1 LPKGAFVDV
10 MRDLCGAEPWRE
22 SLERSLARRG
32 NRRHSSIEPD
42 RLRPPREP
50 DRDQALVHESASY
63 FLLCWQAISKGSM
76 MLLTSAAGLF
86 TLAMLATTQPS
97 VSAGRVVQASA
108 TAAHANVSRAAASSS
123 SGGSGRAAL
132 GSAGAGVNGAE
143 TCQPVSSSD
152 GYIDP
157 LAGAIVT
164 PERIDQGVDYAGSG
178 TLTAIGPARVTYL
191 ATFNTGWPGAFI
203 EYQLLGGPDN
213 GCHVYYAEGVTPAE
227 GLYIGETV
235 RAGQALA
242 AIIHGSSSGIEIGW
256 GAGYGTK
263 SHAAQIGEWSA
274 TRDADSIPTAAGESF
289 SALIASLGGPP
300 GKTEG

>member
-1 LPKGAFVDV
+1 VDV

-22 SLERSLARRG
+22 SLQRSLARRG
-32 NRRHSSIEPD
+32 KRRYSSIESDQLQPS
-42 RLRPPREP
+42 REL
-50 DRDQALVHESASY
+50 DRDKALVYESASY
-63 FLLCWQAISKGSM
+63 FLLCWQAISKRWM
-76 MLLTSAAGLF
+76 MLLASAGGLF

-97 VSAGRVVQASA
+97 VSAGRNVQASA
-108 TAAHANVSRAAASSS
+108 TAAHADVSSAAVSSLP
-123 SGGSGRAAL
+123 GGSGRAAL

-152 GYIDP
+152 GYANP
-157 LAGAIVT
+157 LAGAIVA

-178 TLTAIGPARVTYL
+178 TLAAIGPARVTYL

-213 GCHVYYAEGVTPAE
+213 GCHVYYAEGVTPAA
-227 GLYIGETV
+227 GLYIGERV
-235 RAGQALA
+235 RAGQAIA
-242 AIIHGSSSGIEIGW
+242 TIIPDYSSGIEIGW
-256 GAGYGTK
+256 GAGDGTK
-263 SHAAQIGEWSA
+263 SHAAQMGEWSA
-274 TRDADSIPTAAGESF
+274 THDADSIPTAAGENF